1 MLMLTLIL
9 MFMLT
14 FLVTSPKLKFF
25 YLPFVNCLFE
35 SHQNM
40 NNESS
45 CHNVF
50 PRKRGSTLCPK
61 WNDGWVNGKHQKL
74 ARTRLN
80 VQLCSSQADKRKSN
94 SWILREG
101 KYICFRPGKK
111 NGKGENSFFC
121 RGKEKREK
129 WEDFFCNL
137 LFGFWIFW
145 LEVLLAI
152 SYRHTIL
159 YSSLI
164 GMPST
169 VLMCF
174 V

>member
-1 MLMLTLIL
+1 MGDDVFRDDPTVLELEARVAALAGWCWFDDAYDVDINVDIHLVLVLMLML
-9 MFMLT
+9 MLT

-25 YLPFVNCLFE
+25 SLPFVNCLFE

-80 VQLCSSQADKRKSN
+80 VQLCSSQADKRKSDI
-94 SWILREG
+94 WILREG
-101 KYICFRPGKK
+101 KYICFRLEKK
-111 NGKGENSFFC
+111 NGEGENSF
-121 RGKEKREK
+121 
-129 WEDFFCNL
+129 
-137 LFGFWIFW
+137 
-145 LEVLLAI
+145 
-152 SYRHTIL
+152 
-159 YSSLI
+159 
-164 GMPST
+164 
-169 VLMCF
+169 
-174 V
+174 